1 MNRHIN
7 NNDVNDELLRLVDRY
22 FEGETS
28 TAEERRLRT
37 LLAASDSEA
46 EEVNAARAVMGVFA
60 VARRA
65 GDDAGSVRAPRR
77 HRRALLATVS
87 VAASVAIIIGAAL
100 SVSDISIG
108 KQPSGG
114 TMMLA
119 SDAGNRQGRH
129 DSIAMLM
136 KGDGKSNRQARHSV
150 AMASARVNT
159 PDNPDDIAAL
169 ISSEM
174 GCMAEAQRS
183 VYESITDDFVS
194 ISEIM
199 K

>member
-37 LLAASDSEA
+37 LLAVSDSEA

-60 VARRA
+60 TARRA
-65 GDDAGSVRAPRR
+65 GDDAGSVKSPRR
-77 HRRALLATVS
+77 RRRALLATVS

-119 SDAGNRQGRH
+119 SDAG
-129 DSIAMLM
+129 
-136 KGDGKSNRQARHSV
+136 NRQARHSV

>member
-37 LLAASDSEA
+37 LLAVSDSEA

-60 VARRA
+60 TARRA
-65 GDDAGSVRAPRR
+65 GDDAGSVKSPRR
-77 HRRALLATVS
+77 RRRALLATVS

-119 SDAGNRQGRH
+119 SDAGNRQWRH

>member
-37 LLAASDSEA
+37 LLAVSDSEA

-60 VARRA
+60 TARRA
-65 GDDAGSVRAPRR
+65 GDDAGSVKSP
-77 HRRALLATVS
+77 RRALLATVS

>member
-37 LLAASDSEA
+37 LLAVSDSEA

-60 VARRA
+60 TARRA
-65 GDDAGSVRAPRR
+65 GDDAGSVKSPRR
-77 HRRALLATVS
+77 RRRALLATVS

-136 KGDGKSNRQARHSV
+136 GDGKSNRQARHSV